1 MYLDT
6 QINRKPHDEIFY
18 LSVGRHESKTLSAI
32 TKSLPHLT

>member
-18 LSVGRHESKTLSAI
+18 LSVGRH
-32 TKSLPHLT
+32 